1 MEELIEIVKD
11 IRTIVMIFGI
21 AWCIVTTIDR
31 IEPTKR
37 LIYERS
43 KKN

>member
-21 AWCIVTTIDR
+21 AWCIATTIDR
-31 IEPTKR
+31 IE
-37 LIYERS
+37 LIKESINERS